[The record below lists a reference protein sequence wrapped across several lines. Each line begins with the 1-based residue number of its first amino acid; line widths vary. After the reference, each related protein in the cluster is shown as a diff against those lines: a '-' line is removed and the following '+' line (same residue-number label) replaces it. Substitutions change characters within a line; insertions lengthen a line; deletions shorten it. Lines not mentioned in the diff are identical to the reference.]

1 MIILGYLIFP
11 IIYMIMSKRSS
22 NNDDTFMSTIS
33 DIISD
38 VNEVQL
44 TCLLF

>member
-11 IIYMIMSKRSS
+11 IIYMIMSERLS
-22 NNDDTFMSTIS
+22 NNDDTFVSTIS

-38 VNEVQL
+38 VNEV
-44 TCLLF
+44 